1 VEVLITPIV
10 PMPRDEEIL
19 EGIEVDDTI
28 TEVEKRILEGF
39 VEVALIVKIA
49 IVMPI
54 LAPLQL

>member
-1 VEVLITPIV
+1 
-10 PMPRDEEIL
+10 MPRDEEIL